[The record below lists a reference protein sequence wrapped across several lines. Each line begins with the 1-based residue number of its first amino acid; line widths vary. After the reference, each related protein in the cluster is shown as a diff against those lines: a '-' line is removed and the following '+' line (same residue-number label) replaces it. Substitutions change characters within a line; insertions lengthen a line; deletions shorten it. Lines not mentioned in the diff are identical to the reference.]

1 LQNESEG
8 NLIKICNEAEA
19 TKTRIMLEAEAQAG
33 AIRLAADAQAEAL
46 RKISAELLKP
56 GGVEAAR
63 LALAREYVTMYG
75 EMGKQSNTILFNER
89 PADVTALMAQA
100 MMALRATTA
109 GDGVPSGGKEL
120 AAGSSQVLD
129 STTEPRTE

>member
-1 LQNESEG
+1 MQNESEG

-19 TKTRIMLEAEAQAG
+19 TKTRIMLEAEAHAG

-109 GDGVPSGGKEL
+109 GEN
-120 AAGSSQVLD
+120 GSSQS
-129 STTEPRTE
+129 STSGSL